1 MNAEYRALYLRR
13 IGTLTCKQEK
23 IRRGLQMAPTLMRTL
38 QSCRALVHYGPWR
51 HAARAM
57 IRIARPPQAETGRW
71 REYPL
76 QFDCPRVLESLRTDG
91 NAVAGILS
99 PDILRRLRQATVS
112 LPPGEYADLDDIP
125 DVRLLVQCSA
135 VMEVVRGYLRAEPE
149 LLECNLVVAQ
159 AEDPHKPLP
168 YDSQRRFHFD
178 YAGWHSLNLFTYLSD
193 VSQDSGAHQVVIG
206 THRSRKA
213 WDAIRGA
220 VPDDEIQQRYP
231 NRLRTIAGPAGTMF
245 FEDTSAFHRRQI
257 HTKRRVM
264 LNFLYASHR
273 SWLSKGRLVPK
284 YSDFFRRHEVVSTP
298 E

>member
-1 MNAEYRALYLRR
+1 MNADYRSLYLRR
-13 IGTLTCKQEK
+13 VATLTCKQEK

-38 QSCRALVHYGPWR
+38 QSCRAVVHYGPWR

-57 IRIARPPQAETGRW
+57 IRMARPPQEDTDKL
-71 REYPL
+71 REFPL
-76 QFDCPRVLESLRTDG
+76 QFDCARVLESLRTDG
-91 NAVAGILS
+91 NAVPGILP
-99 PDILRRLRQATVS
+99 PDVLRRLHEATAN
-112 LPPGEYADLDDIP
+112 LPPGEYADLNELP
-125 DVRLLVQCSA
+125 DVRKLVQCPA
-135 VMEVVRGYLRAEPE
+135 VMTVVRGYLRAEPV

-193 VSQDSGAHQVVIG
+193 VAADSGAHEVVIG
-206 THRSRKA
+206 THHSRKT
-213 WDAIRGA
+213 WDAVRGA
-220 VPDDEIQQRYP
+220 VPDDEIQHRFP

-257 HTKRRVM
+257 HTRRRAM

-273 SWLSKGRLVPK
+273 GWLSKGRLVPK
-284 YSDFFRRHEVVSTP
+284 YSEFYRPR
-298 E
+298 